1 MSTKDTFMMDG
12 YESLNDYWAK
22 TKLSLL
28 QKLKVHTVAIFITI
42 FKLIIKPIRF
52 ILGKNFNLLSNIDED
67 LGEFE
72 ILGSKRK
79 EEFGEHYLT
88 QPEIDKF
95 ISSGI
100 HGPFRVL
107 DTMEA
112 ENLANESDELFRKHF
127 HETTIFGKDILSSLK
142 ASGDYSINYLGF
154 FQGSKYKRL
163 WDVLVHPKLS
173 QPLQSILGDDLLCW
187 RSQFFEKKPGQEG
200 TFWHQTGTFRES
212 DEKPKL
218 EPTRPTHPAIAQ
230 LSVWIALRDT
240 NKETGCLRMIEG
252 SFRDGRFERIVT
264 NIQDDL
270 TGYLM
275 SLPYSEITKT
285 LKTIWYTTGNF
296 KKAQLV
302 FEKIKKK
309 VPSLFE
315 NVTIRDLEMKAGEA
329 IIFTSLNTHASYA
342 NTSKDRVRL
351 AMAGRYTR
359 SDVHIFK
366 HESIS
371 VLPTKS
377 GGIPYNVHKE
387 PSIPVCGNPKHS
399 KTNNIIAEYPL
410 S

>member
-1 MSTKDTFMMDG
+1 MEG
-12 YESLNDYWAK
+12 YESLDDYWTK
-22 TKLSLL
+22 TKLSSFK
-28 QKLKVHTVAIFITI
+28 KLKVHAAAVFITI
-42 FKLIIKPIRF
+42 LKFIIKPIRF
-52 ILGKNFNLLSNIDED
+52 LFGKNFNLLANLDED
-67 LGEFE
+67 LGEFNV
-72 ILGSKRK
+72 LGSKRK
-79 EEFGEHYLT
+79 EEFEGHYLT
-88 QPEIDKF
+88 QSEINKF
-95 ISSGI
+95 MDSGI

-107 DTMEA
+107 DTKKA
-112 ENLANESDELFRKHF
+112 ENLANESDDLFKNHF
-127 HETTIFGKDILSSLK
+127 HKTTIFGEDILSSLK
-142 ASGDYSINYLGF
+142 ASEDYSINYLGF

-218 EPTRPTHPAIAQ
+218 EPTRHTHPAIAQ

-252 SFRDGRFERIVT
+252 SFRDGRFERIAT
-264 NIQDDL
+264 NIQGDL
-270 TGYLM
+270 SGYLM

-302 FEKIKKK
+302 FEKIKKEN
-309 VPSLFE
+309 PSLFD
-315 NVTIRDLEMKAGEA
+315 NVVIRDLEMKAGEA

-342 NTSKDRVRL
+342 NTSDDHVRL
-351 AMAGRYTR
+351 ALIGRYTR

-366 HESIS
+366 HESTS

-387 PSIPVCGNPKHS
+387 PSIPVSGNPKHS
-399 KTNNIIAEYPL
+399 KTNNAIAKYP
-410 S
+410 SS